1 MRKNTIIAILAVLNL
16 ALTAIVWVKWG
27 GYSNDMGTFVL
38 LMWLVF
44 SGCVLLDHTEKNRK
58 SVKDSE

>member
-44 SGCVLLDHTEKNRK
+44 SGFVLFDHTEKSGK
-58 SVKDSE
+58 SLKDSE